1 MFDVKKLSAI
11 KVGLASPDTIRKW
24 SHGEVL
30 KPETINYRSQKPE
43 MQGLYCEKIFG
54 PSKDYECHCGR
65 YKKIR
70 YSGVVCEKCGVEVIS
85 KEVRR
90 ERMGHIELASPCT
103 HIWYLKGIPSRIGLL
118 LDVSPKHL
126 EEVAYYAAHI
136 CLNPGRSEILTKSE
150 FINEKNGRDAFIPV
164 IREIQKHGEEWGLIP
179 GSDDYLRSEELI
191 GRLENRSEVFDFE
204 TNYNFIRKYTG
215 AEFSEGALA
224 IKRLLA
230 DVDLDAEAEDIN
242 RKMKG
247 TSALNRTKLT
257 KRLEVIEAFR
267 HSDNKPEWMV
277 LDVIPVIP
285 PDLRPMLQLD
295 GGRFATSDLNDLY
308 RRVISR
314 NNRLKKLIDMN
325 SPAVLLFNEKR
336 MLQEAVDALIDNG
349 RRNKPVTGPGG
360 RPLKSLSSGLKGK
373 QGRFRQ
379 NLLGKR
385 VDYSGRSVIAV
396 GPFLKMYQCGLP
408 REMAVQLLRP
418 FIACELLKRGIA
430 NAHKQADKIID
441 RYDPAVLDIVEEI
454 IGKHPVLLN
463 RAPTLHRLGI
473 QAFQPCLVDGRA
485 IRLHPLVCTGF
496 NADFD
501 GDQMAVHVP
510 LSKAA
515 QEEALDLMLASNNIL
530 GPKDGKPIVTPSQ
543 DMVLGNYYLT
553 LENTKEDFLRKAN
566 EVRERSPQYAERLE
580 LYAAS
585 EGKVFRSVDDVLLA
599 YQTKQI
605 HLHNRIA
612 IIGRALM
619 KKGFTEEMNRSY
631 LITSVGK
638 VIFNQIFPSDFPYLN
653 AVNSANIA
661 NDLPEYFVPMGTD
674 VRSYIASQ
682 PVRTPIKKGDLG
694 KIINEIFQRYDRK
707 GNPKT
712 SAVLDKMKDQGFQYA
727 TVAGFTISI
736 DDIHIVEGKQKILDE
751 GDKKVAEIEEMYELG
766 MLTDEE
772 RHNSVVEVWNDVT
785 ALVRSKLTEQV
796 QKDPRNPIFMMSD
809 SGARGNISNITQLA
823 GMRGLMGNTSGG
835 TIELPVKRCFREG
848 MTVSEFFI
856 ATHGARKGG
865 TDTALKTADSG
876 YLTRRLVDV
885 SQDVIV
891 REVDCGTDHGF
902 VVKEIRDTSRN
913 AIVVKLFDRLV
924 GRYALNDVINP
935 NTGEVIVKGNTMINE
950 ESAKAI
956 IDAGITEVEIR
967 SLFGCET
974 KDGVCVHCYG
984 RNLATG
990 REVQVGEAVGIMAA
1004 QSIGEPGTQL
1014 TMRTFHTGGVAG
1026 SDITQ
1031 GLPRVQELF
1040 EARNPKGEALI
1051 SEIPGEI
1058 TKIEEKN
1065 GCYLVTVT
1073 NELEEKTYTTSFGAK
1088 LRVKKGDKVINGG
1101 KITEGAIDPKKLL
1114 EVSDVKAVERYIVK
1128 EVQKVYSSQSIG
1140 ISDKHIEVIVRQML
1154 RKVFV
1159 IDAGDTDLIAGT
1171 RVSLNTFTAK
1181 NNEAII
1187 AGKRPAVFSPLILG
1201 ITKAALETDS
1211 FLSAASFQET
1221 TRVLTD
1227 AAIKGKTDY
1236 LHGLKENV
1244 ITGHLIP
1251 AGRGLLS
1258 EEESNE
1264 MLKDFSVEK
1273 TMHEVK
1279 DRYVEDHDR
1288 VINEIHE
1295 KIDRK
1300 TEEAR

>member
-11 KVGLASPDTIRKW
+11 KVGLASPDTIREW

-70 YSGVVCEKCGVEVIS
+70 YAGVVCEKCGVEVIS

-136 CLNPGRSEILTKSE
+136 CLDKGKSEILYKSE
-150 FINEKNGRDAFIPV
+150 FINEKNGREIFVPV
-164 IREIQKHGEEWGLIP
+164 IEEIQKHGEEWGLMP

-191 GRLENRSEVFDFE
+191 AKMKNPGEVFDFE

-215 AEFSEGALA
+215 AEFSEGAAA
-224 IKRLLA
+224 IKRLLSE
-230 DVDLDAEAEDIN
+230 VDLDAEADEIN
-242 RKMKG
+242 RRMKG

-553 LENTKEDFLRKAN
+553 LENTKEDFLKKADKVRKDN
-566 EVRERSPQYAERLE
+566 PEYAEELE

-585 EGKVFRSVDDVLLA
+585 EGKIFRSVDDVILA

-612 IIGRALM
+612 ILGKALM
-619 KKGFTEEMNRSY
+619 KKGFTEEMNKSY
-631 LITSVGK
+631 LLTSVGK

-653 AVNSANIA
+653 EVNSKNIA
-661 NDLPEYFVPMGTD
+661 NDLPEYFVPMGSN
-674 VRSYIASQ
+674 VKEIIASMPLRS
-682 PVRTPIKKGDLG
+682 PVKKGDLG

-736 DDIHIVEGKQKILDE
+736 DDIHIVEGKDKILEE
-751 GDKKVAEIEEMYELG
+751 GDKKVAEIEEMFELG

-772 RHNSVVEVWNDVT
+772 RHTSVVNVWNAVNDTVKN
-785 ALVRSKLTEQV
+785 KLTEQV
-796 QKDPRNPIFMMSD
+796 KRDSRNPIFMMSD

-848 MTVSEFFI
+848 MSVSEFFI

-902 VVKEIRDTSRN
+902 KVKEIRDTAQN
-913 AIVVKLFDRLV
+913 AVVVKLFDRLV
-924 GRYALNDVINP
+924 GRYSLNDIINP
-935 NTGEVIVKGNTMINE
+935 KTGEVIVKGNTMINE

-956 IDAGITEVEIR
+956 VDAGIEEVEIR

-990 REVQVGEAVGIMAA
+990 REVQVGEAIGIMAA

-1051 SEIPGEI
+1051 SEIPGTI
-1058 TKIEEKN
+1058 TRIEEKN
-1065 GCYLVTVT
+1065 GCYLVTVR
-1073 NELEEKTYTTSFGAK
+1073 NELEEKTYTTAFGAK
-1088 LRVKKGDKVINGG
+1088 LRVKKGDKVTNGG

-1114 EVSDVKAVERYIVK
+1114 EVSDVKTVEKYIIK

-1171 RVSLNTFTAK
+1171 RVSINTFTAK

-1211 FLSAASFQET
+1211 FLSAASFQQT
-1221 TRVLTD
+1221 THVLTD
-1227 AAIKGKTDY
+1227 AAIKGKVDY

-1258 EEESNE
+1258 EEASKELLEN
-1264 MLKDFSVEK
+1264 FSVEGK
-1273 TMHEVK
+1273 MHEVK
-1279 DRYVEDHDR
+1279 ERYVEDHDR

-1295 KIDRK
+1295 KMVHK
-1300 TEEAR
+1300 NEER

>member
-1 MFDVKKLSAI
+1 MFDAKKISAI
-11 KVGLASPDTIRKW
+11 QVGLASPEQIRSW
-24 SHGEVL
+24 SHGEVT

-43 MQGLYCEKIFG
+43 MDGLCCEKVFG
-54 PSKDYECHCGR
+54 PSKDYECHCGK

-70 YSGVVCEKCGVEVIS
+70 FAGITCERCGVEVTT
-85 KEVRR
+85 KDVRR

-118 LDVSPKHL
+118 LNISLKEL
-126 EEVAYYAAHI
+126 EEVTYYAAHI
-136 CLNPGRSEILTKSE
+136 CLNPGKSNKLFYREIIKES
-150 FINEKNGRDAFIPV
+150 NGREVFTEA
-164 IREIQKHGEEWGLIP
+164 IRDVQEHGEEWGLTV
-179 GSDDYLRSEELI
+179 GSEDYLRSEELI
-191 GRLENRSEVFDFE
+191 ARLANRGEVFDFQ
-204 TNYNFIRKYTG
+204 TCANFLKKYVG
-215 AEFSEGALA
+215 CEFSEGASA
-224 IKRLLA
+224 IKRLLKE
-230 DVDLDAEAEDIN
+230 VDLDKEAEEL
-242 RKMKG
+242 
-247 TSALNRTKLT
+247 SAKIKDTTQAQRGKFTKQ
-257 KRLEVIEAFR
+257 LEVIEAFR
-267 HSDNKPEWMV
+267 NSDNRPEWMV

-295 GGRFATSDLNDLY
+295 GGRYASSDLNDLY

-314 NNRLKKLIDMN
+314 NNRLKRLIDMN
-325 SPAVLLFNEKR
+325 APTVILMNEKR

-360 RPLKSLSSGLKGK
+360 RALKSLSSGLKGK

-396 GPFLKMYQCGLP
+396 GPSLKMYECGLP
-408 REMAVQLLRP
+408 REMAIQLLRP
-418 FIACELLKRGIA
+418 FIACELLRRKVA
-430 NAHKQADKIID
+430 TAHRQADKIID
-441 RYDPAVLDIVEEI
+441 RYENVVFEIVEQI
-454 IGKHPVLLN
+454 IDKHPVLLN

-473 QAFQPCLVDGRA
+473 QAFQPKLVDGRA

-553 LENTKEDFLRKAN
+553 MEESKEEFLEKARKYREQGNEED
-566 EVRERSPQYAERLE
+566 AELFE

-585 EGKVFRSVDDVLLA
+585 EGKVFRHINEIILS

-612 IIGRALM
+612 IP
-619 KKGFTEEMNRSY
+619 GFAIHKQGLTEEMSNGY

-638 VIFNQIFPSDFPYLN
+638 IIFNQIFPGDFPYLN
-653 AVNSANIA
+653 KCNEANLA
-661 NDLPEYFVPMGTD
+661 GNLPEYFVPRGTNIKE
-674 VRSYIASQ
+674 YIAKLPLLS
-682 PVRTPIKKGDLG
+682 PFKKKDLG

-707 GNPKT
+707 GMPKA

-727 TVAGFTISI
+727 TYAGFTVSI
-736 DDIHIVEGKQKILDE
+736 TDVPVVSGKKELLKAGDD
-751 GDKKVAEIEEMYELG
+751 KVAEIKEMFELG
-766 MLTDEE
+766 LLTDDE
-772 RHNSVVEVWNDVT
+772 RHRHVVDVWNDV
-785 ALVRSKLTEQV
+785 LDKVRTNLINEW
-796 QKDPRNPIFMMSD
+796 QKDAKNPIYMMSD

-835 TIELPVKRCFREG
+835 TIELPVKNCFREG
-848 MTVSEFFI
+848 MSVSEFFI

-865 TDTALKTADSG
+865 ADTALKTADSG

-891 REVDCGTDHGF
+891 REQDCGTDQGYA
-902 VVKEIRDTSRN
+902 VKEIRDTARN
-913 AIVVKLFDRLV
+913 AVIVKLYDRLV
-924 GRYALNDVINP
+924 GRFALNDVIHP
-935 NTGEVIVKGNTMINE
+935 ETGEVLVKGNTMIDE
-950 ESAKAI
+950 ESAQRI
-956 IDAGITEVEIR
+956 IDAGINEVVIR
-967 SLFGCET
+967 SLFTCET
-974 KDGVCVHCYG
+974 KDGVCAHCYG

-990 REVQVGEAVGIMAA
+990 KLVDVGEAVGIMAA

-1051 SEIPGEI
+1051 SEISGKVTDIEPKGE
-1058 TKIEEKN
+1058 
-1065 GCYLVTVT
+1065 CYLVTIDSG
-1073 NELEEKTYTTSFGAK
+1073 LEVKEYMTPYGSR
-1088 LRVKKGDKVINGG
+1088 LRVKKGDMVKNGG
-1101 KITEGAIDPKKLL
+1101 KITEGAISPKRLL
-1114 EVSDVKAVERYIVK
+1114 EVSDVTEVQRYILK
-1128 EVQKVYSSQSIG
+1128 EVQKVYSLQDIA
-1140 ISDKHIEVIVRQML
+1140 ISDKHIEVIVKQML
-1154 RKVFV
+1154 NKVYIV
-1159 IDAGDTDLIAGT
+1159 ESGDTDMISGT
-1171 RVSLNTFTAK
+1171 RVSLHTFTEK
-1181 NNEAII
+1181 NNEAILS
-1187 AGKRPAVFSPLILG
+1187 GKRPAVFSPLVLG

-1227 AAIKGKTDY
+1227 AAIKGKVDT

-1244 ITGHLIP
+1244 IVGHLIP

-1258 EEESNE
+1258 EEASKQ
-1264 MLKDFSVEK
+1264 LLSGFTVEK
-1273 TMHEVK
+1273 KMKEVS
-1279 DRYVEDHDR
+1279 DNYIEQHDR
-1288 VINEIHE
+1288 TIKEIHE
-1295 KIDRK
+1295 
-1300 TEEAR
+1300 EVE

>member
-1 MFDVKKLSAI
+1 MFDVKRLAAI
-11 KVGLASPDTIRKW
+11 KVGLASPDTIRSW

-54 PSKDYECHCGR
+54 PAKDYECHCGK

-70 YSGVVCEKCGVEVIS
+70 YAGVVCEKCGVEVIS

-136 CLNPGRSEILTKSE
+136 CLNPGRSEVLTYRE
-150 FINEKNGRDAFIPV
+150 FVNEKNGREIFIPALKEV
-164 IREIQKHGEEWGLIP
+164 QEHGEEWGLIP
-179 GSDDYLRSEELI
+179 GSDDWNRSEELI
-191 GRLENRSEVFDFE
+191 ARLENPGEVFDFQGC
-204 TNYNFIRKYTG
+204 YNFLRKFNNV
-215 AEFSEGALA
+215 EFSEGAGA

-230 DVDLDAEAEDIN
+230 EVDLDAESEEIN
-242 RKMKG
+242 RKIKAAT
-247 TSALNRTKLT
+247 TSNRSKLT

-325 SPAVLLFNEKR
+325 SPSVLLMNEKR

-396 GPFLKMYQCGLP
+396 GPTLKMYECGLP

-430 NAHKQADKIID
+430 NAHKTADKIID
-441 RYDPAVLDIVEEI
+441 RYSPVVLDIVEEI

-473 QAFQPCLVDGRA
+473 QAFQPRLVDGRA

-515 QEEALDLMLASNNIL
+515 QEEALHLMLASNNIL

-553 LENTKEDFLRKAN
+553 LEATKEDFLKKAKALKDVDP
-566 EVRERSPQYAERLE
+566 EEAERYE

-585 EGKVFRSVDDVLLA
+585 EGKVFKSVDDVILA

-612 IIGRALM
+612 ILGKALM
-619 KKGFTEEMNRSY
+619 KKGFTEEMNKSY
-631 LITSVGK
+631 LLTSVGK
-638 VIFNQIFPSDFPYLN
+638 IIFNQIFPSDFPYLN
-653 AVNSANIA
+653 AVTPENIA
-661 NDLPEYFVPMGTD
+661 GDLPEYFVPMGSDIKTIIAKSPL
-674 VRSYIASQ
+674 RS
-682 PVRTPIKKGDLG
+682 PVKKGDLG

-712 SAVLDKMKDQGFQYA
+712 SSVLDKMKDQGFRYA
-727 TVAGFTISI
+727 TIAGFTISI
-736 DDIHIVEGKQKILDE
+736 NDIHIVEGKENLLDA
-751 GDKKVAEIEEMYELG
+751 GDKKVAEIQEMYELG
-766 MLTDEE
+766 MLTEEE
-772 RHNSVVEVWNDVT
+772 RHKSVCAVWNGVL
-785 ALVRSKLTEQV
+785 AEVRAKLTEQV
-796 QKDPRNPIFMMSD
+796 NKDTRNPIFMMFD
-809 SGARGNISNITQLA
+809 SGARGNLSNITQLA

-865 TDTALKTADSG
+865 ADTALKTADSG

-902 VVKEIRDTSRN
+902 KVKEIRDTSRN
-913 AIVVKLFDRLV
+913 AIIVKLFDRLV

-935 NTGEVIVKGNTMINE
+935 KTGEVLVKGNTMINE

-956 IDAGITEVEIR
+956 VDAGIEEVEIR

-974 KDGVCVHCYG
+974 KDGVCVRCYG

-990 REVQVGEAVGIMAA
+990 KEVQVGEAVGIMAA

-1051 SEIPGEI
+1051 SEIPGTI

-1065 GCYLVTVT
+1065 GCYLVTVR
-1073 NELEEKTYTTSFGAK
+1073 NDLEEKTYTTAFGAK

-1101 KITEGAIDPKKLL
+1101 KITDGAIDPKKLL
-1114 EVSDVKAVERYIVK
+1114 EVADVTAVEKYIIK
-1128 EVQKVYSSQSIG
+1128 EVQKVYSTQNIG

-1154 RKVFV
+1154 RKVYV

-1171 RVSLNTFTAK
+1171 RASINTFTSK

-1187 AGKRPAVFSPLILG
+1187 NGKRPAVFSPLILG

-1227 AAIKGKTDY
+1227 AAIKGKVDY

-1251 AGRGLLS
+1251 AGRGLMS
-1258 EEESNE
+1258 EEASDEL
-1264 MLKDFSVEK
+1264 LKDFSVED

-1279 DRYVEDHDR
+1279 DHYVEDHDR
-1288 VINEIHE
+1288 AINEIKE
-1295 KIDRK
+1295 KINSRNAD
-1300 TEEAR
+1300 

>member
-11 KVGLASPDTIRKW
+11 KVGLASPETIRGW

-54 PSKDYECHCGR
+54 PAKDYECHCGK

-70 YSGVVCEKCGVEVIS
+70 YAGVVCEKCGVEVIS

-136 CLNPGRSEILTKSE
+136 CLNPGRSEVLTYRE
-150 FINEKNGRDAFIPV
+150 FVNEKNGREIFIPALKEV
-164 IREIQKHGEEWGLIP
+164 QDRGEEWGLIP
-179 GSDDYLRSEELI
+179 GSDDWNRSEELI
-191 GRLENRSEVFDFE
+191 ARLENPGEVFDFQGC
-204 TNYNFIRKYTG
+204 YNFLRKFNNV
-215 AEFSEGALA
+215 EFSEGAGA
-224 IKRLLA
+224 IKRLLSE
-230 DVDLDAEAEDIN
+230 VDLDAESEEIN
-242 RKMKG
+242 RKIKAAT
-247 TSALNRTKLT
+247 TSNRSKLT

-325 SPAVLLFNEKR
+325 SPSVLLMNEKR

-396 GPFLKMYQCGLP
+396 GPTLKMYECGLP

-418 FIACELLKRGIA
+418 FIACELLKRGLA
-430 NAHKQADKIID
+430 NAHKTADKIID
-441 RYDPAVLDIVEEI
+441 RYSPVVLDIVEEI

-473 QAFQPCLVDGRA
+473 QAFQPRLVDGRA

-515 QEEALDLMLASNNIL
+515 QEEALHLMLASNNIL

-553 LENTKEDFLRKAN
+553 LEATKEDFLKKAKALK
-566 EVRERSPQYAERLE
+566 ETDPEEAERYE

-585 EGKVFRSVDDVLLA
+585 EGKVFKSVDDVILA

-612 IIGRALM
+612 ILGKALM
-619 KKGFTEEMNRSY
+619 KKGFTEEMNKSY

-638 VIFNQIFPSDFPYLN
+638 IIFNQIFPSDFPYLN
-653 AVNSANIA
+653 AVTPANIA
-661 NDLPEYFVPMGTD
+661 GDLPEYFVPMGSDIKTIIANSPL
-674 VRSYIASQ
+674 RS
-682 PVRTPIKKGDLG
+682 PVKKGDLG

-712 SAVLDKMKDQGFQYA
+712 SSVLDKMKDQGFQYA
-727 TVAGFTISI
+727 TIAGFTISI
-736 DDIHIVEGKQKILDE
+736 NDIHIVEGKEKILDA
-751 GDKKVAEIEEMYELG
+751 GDKKVAEIQEMYELG
-766 MLTDEE
+766 MLTEEE
-772 RHNSVVEVWNDVT
+772 RHKSVVDVWNGVL
-785 ALVRSKLTEQV
+785 AEVRTKLTEQV
-796 QKDPRNPIFMMSD
+796 NKDTRNPIFMMSD

-865 TDTALKTADSG
+865 ADTALKTADSG

-902 VVKEIRDTSRN
+902 KVKEIRDTSRN
-913 AIVVKLFDRLV
+913 AIIVKLFDRLV
-924 GRYALNDVINP
+924 GRYALNDIVNP
-935 NTGEVIVKGNTMINE
+935 KTREVLVKGNTMINE
-950 ESAKAI
+950 EAAKAI
-956 IDAGITEVEIR
+956 VDAGIEEVEIR

-974 KDGVCVHCYG
+974 KDGVCIHCYG

-1051 SEIPGEI
+1051 SEIPGTI

-1065 GCYLVTVT
+1065 GCYLVTVR
-1073 NELEEKTYTTSFGAK
+1073 NDLEEKTYTTAFGAK

-1114 EVSDVKAVERYIVK
+1114 EVSDVTAVEKYIIK
-1128 EVQKVYSSQSIG
+1128 EVQKVYSAQSIG

-1154 RKVFV
+1154 RKVYV

-1171 RVSLNTFTAK
+1171 RASINTFTNK
-1181 NNEAII
+1181 NNEAIVN
-1187 AGKRPAVFSPLILG
+1187 GKRPAVFSPLILG

-1227 AAIKGKTDY
+1227 AAIKGKVDY

-1251 AGRGLLS
+1251 AGRGLMSDEASDEL
-1258 EEESNE
+1258 
-1264 MLKDFSVEK
+1264 LKDFSVEE

-1279 DRYVEDHDR
+1279 DHYVEDHDR
-1288 VINEIHE
+1288 TINAIKE
-1295 KIDRK
+1295 KISSRNAD
-1300 TEEAR
+1300 

>member
-485 IRLHPLVCTGF
+485 ISLHPLVCTGF

-1088 LRVKKGDKVINGG
+1088 LRVKKGDQVINGG

>member
-70 YSGVVCEKCGVEVIS
+70 YAGVVCEKCGVEVIS

-136 CLNPGRSEILTKSE
+136 CLNPGKSEILTKSE

-164 IREIQKHGEEWGLIP
+164 IREIQKHGEEWGLMP
-179 GSDDYLRSEELI
+179 GSDDYQRSEDLI
-191 GRLENRSEVFDFE
+191 SRLENRGEVFDFE
-204 TNYNFIRKYTG
+204 TNYNFIKKYTG
-215 AEFSEGALA
+215 AEFSEGAAA

-230 DVDLDAEAEDIN
+230 DIDLDAEAEEIN
-242 RKMKG
+242 NKMKS

-441 RYDPAVLDIVEEI
+441 RYDPQVLDIVEEI

-515 QEEALDLMLASNNIL
+515 QEEALHLMLASNNIL

-553 LENTKEDFLRKAN
+553 LESTKEDFLRKAE
-566 EVRERSPQYAERLE
+566 EVRKYDPERAEELE
-580 LYAAS
+580 LFAAS
-585 EGKVFRSVDDVLLA
+585 EGKIFRSVDDVILA

-653 AVNSANIA
+653 AVNSANMA
-661 NDLPEYFVPMGTD
+661 SDLPEYFVPMGTD
-674 VRSYIASQ
+674 VRSVIASM
-682 PVRTPIKKGDLG
+682 PLRSPIKKGDLG

-727 TVAGFTISI
+727 TIAGFTISI
-736 DDIHIVEGKQKILDE
+736 DDIHIVEGKEQILAE
-751 GDKKVAEIEEMYELG
+751 GDKKVEEIEEMYALG

-772 RHNSVVEVWNDVT
+772 RHKSVVDVWANVT
-785 ALVRSKLTEQV
+785 VAVRNKLTEQF
-796 QKDPRNPIFMMSD
+796 QKDTRNPIFMMSD

-891 REVDCGTDHGF
+891 REIDCGTDHGF
-902 VVKEIRDTSRN
+902 KVKEIRDTARN
-913 AIVVKLFDRLV
+913 AIIVKLYDRLV
-924 GRYALNDVINP
+924 GRYALNDVVNP
-935 NTGEVIVKGNTMINE
+935 TTGEVIVKGNTMINE

-956 IDAGITEVEIR
+956 VDAGITEVEIR

-1051 SEIPGEI
+1051 SEIPGEV
-1058 TKIEEKN
+1058 TRIEEKN
-1065 GCYLVTVT
+1065 GCYLVTVR
-1073 NELEEKTYTTSFGAK
+1073 NDLEEKTYTTSFGAK

-1114 EVSDVKAVERYIVK
+1114 EVSDVTAVEKYIIK

-1154 RKVFV
+1154 RKIFV

-1171 RVSLNTFTAK
+1171 RVSINTFTAK

-1187 AGKRPAVFSPLILG
+1187 NGKRPAVFSPLILG

-1251 AGRGLLS
+1251 AGRGLMS
-1258 EEESNE
+1258 EEESE
-1264 MLKDFSVEK
+1264 KLLEGFSVEK

-1279 DRYVEDHDR
+1279 ERYVEDHDR
-1288 VINEIHE
+1288 AINEIHE

-1300 TEEAR
+1300 SEETH

>member
-11 KVGLASPDTIRKW
+11 KVGLASPETIRKW

-136 CLNPGRSEILTKSE
+136 CLNPGDSEILYKSE
-150 FINEKNGRDAFIPV
+150 FINEKNGREAFIPV
-164 IREIQKHGEEWGLIP
+164 LNEIKGRLDE
-179 GSDDYLRSEELI
+179 GSDDYLRADELI
-191 GRLENRSEVFDFE
+191 AKLENRSEVFDFE
-204 TNYNFIRKYTG
+204 TNYNFIKKHTG
-215 AEFSEGALA
+215 AEFSEGAAA
-224 IKRLLA
+224 IKKLLA
-230 DVDLDAEAEDIN
+230 DIDLDKEAEEIN
-242 RKMKG
+242 KKMKG

-441 RYDPAVLDIVEEI
+441 RYEPEVLDIVEEI

-515 QEEALDLMLASNNIL
+515 QEEALHLMLASNNIL

-543 DMVLGNYYLT
+543 DMVIGNYYLT
-553 LENTKEDFLRKAN
+553 LENTKEDFLKKADAIRKEN
-566 EVRERSPQYAERLE
+566 PEYAEELE

-612 IIGRALM
+612 ILGRALM

-638 VIFNQIFPSDFPYLN
+638 IIFNQIFPSDFPYLN
-653 AVNSANIA
+653 AVNSENIA
-661 NDLPEYFVPMGTD
+661 GDLAEYFVPAGTD
-674 VRSYIASQ
+674 VRTYIANQ
-682 PVRTPIKKGDLG
+682 PVRAPIKKSDLG

-712 SAVLDKMKDQGFQYA
+712 SAVLDKMKDQGFTYA
-727 TVAGFTISI
+727 TVAGFTISL
-736 DDIHIVEGKQKILDE
+736 DDIHMVEGKEQILEE
-751 GDKKVAEIEEMYELG
+751 GDKKVAEIEEMFELG
-766 MLTDEE
+766 MLTEKE
-772 RHNSVVEVWNDVT
+772 RHTSIVAVWNNVT
-785 ALVRSKLTEQV
+785 KLVRDRLSEQV
-796 QKDPRNPIFMMSD
+796 QKDTRNPIFMMSD

-835 TIELPVKRCFREG
+835 EIELPVKRCFREG

-902 VVKEIRDTSRN
+902 VVREIRDTSKN
-913 AIVVKLFDRLV
+913 AVIVKLFDRLV
-924 GRYALNDVINP
+924 GRFALNDIINP

-950 ESAKAI
+950 ESAKEI
-956 IDAGITEVEIR
+956 VDAGITEVEIR

-990 REVQVGEAVGIMAA
+990 RTVQVGEAVGIMAA

-1040 EARNPKGEALI
+1040 EARTPKGEALI
-1051 SEIPGEI
+1051 SEINGEV
-1058 TKIEEKN
+1058 TKIEERN
-1065 GCYLVTVT
+1065 GCYLVTIENDIETEPKV
-1073 NELEEKTYTTSFGAK
+1073 YTTAFGAR
-1088 LRVKKGDKVINGG
+1088 LRVKKGDKVVSGG

-1114 EVSDVKAVERYIVK
+1114 EVSDVKTVERYIVK

-1159 IDAGDTDLIAGT
+1159 IDAGDTDMLSGT
-1171 RVSLNTFTAK
+1171 RVNINTFTAK
-1181 NNEAII
+1181 NAKVLAE
-1187 AGKRPAVFSPLILG
+1187 GKRPAVFSPLILG

-1227 AAIKGKTDY
+1227 AAIKCKRDN

-1258 EEESNE
+1258 SAQEEELVN
-1264 MLKDFSVEK
+1264 DFSVEAK
-1273 TMHEVK
+1273 MKEVT
-1279 DRYVEDHDR
+1279 DRYVEEHDR
-1288 VINEIHE
+1288 AINAIHE
-1295 KIDRK
+1295 KIRK
-1300 TEEAR
+1300 AEEDKK